1 MVSSEEI
8 NRRLKA
14 KRSGV
19 NPKIT
24 SEPESSVKKNGQ
36 VCPSCETENPSTA
49 KYCVGCGEK
58 LENKPIQEAV
68 KTDEPVKIEASKDFR
83 VTGRPDDFGST
94 GKSGIKS
101 LNNASE
107 EKPAKT
113 TDKNNNVDP
122 VERIKK
128 AKELLDIGA
137 ITQDEFDII
146 KKKYLDEI

>member
-1 MVSSEEI
+1 MLH
-8 NRRLKA
+8 NANCRLPPW
-14 KRSGV
+14 S
-19 NPKIT
+19 I
-24 SEPESSVKKNGQ
+24 
-36 VCPSCETENPSTA
+36 
-49 KYCVGCGEK
+49 
-58 LENKPIQEAV
+58 
-68 KTDEPVKIEASKDFR
+68 
-83 VTGRPDDFGST
+83 
-94 GKSGIKS
+94 SGIKS